1 MKKRLIVLLIA
12 VILIL
17 SCVLAGCNM
26 IRLNEERDGDQ
37 VVATVK
43 HNGLISEITK
53 TEFTSY
59 FIQSF
64 QQYSSYFDW
73 TAKEAGENFLSV
85 LARQKMNVILAVEK
99 VCEEKD
105 VEVNTTK
112 FNSIVK
118 SNLPK
123 NNSKGDENTL
133 NPKGYDVYAAYLL
146 SLLDPDE
153 QKYVK
158 EQTNKIFQDEY
169 DKYIKTQLENDKIKA
184 DEENSNN
191 NSNKTENEKSPRPTK
206 EKEENNSFV
215 KDSTVKQ
222 EDVDK
227 ILDFFTANKP
237 NDKSTQ
243 YEKEAYAERE
253 KNLKKTYLTYD
264 YYLASQAESRL
275 VAKYQDYFKDE
286 NIADIKVT
294 IEDGYEETLKE
305 QMKSY
310 KTSSSY
316 KSAIESGS
324 TVIYHNGRYVRV
336 KSILLQFSDEQKAVL
351 DFMKS
356 KFTGD
361 NFEEYIENIRKAL
374 VFGTDIVDDL
384 QLDKYFENV
393 SGLKVYKSNPD
404 YDSTKTAGDPANNYE
419 RDKDGNYKHDEN
431 GKLIVIKPAE
441 EMNYPYIVNPDYN
454 PENKDSDKWL
464 SVPFLDIIAE
474 LGNALK
480 EVNGKA
486 ETEYKEKYNYDEKYA
501 TADAATKEKM
511 DIGMQMYVNQKRIE
525 LFEDWI
531 YLVND
536 DSGMFEGN
544 EYTETPV
551 GNSSDYVVE
560 YTALVRQLLLDNGTQ
575 GSVKVDQTGALNL
588 NTKLPNI
595 NVTTA
600 KVGDKEV
607 EIYTDSTNEISF
619 IVNDFGVHIVMLTT
633 VPVDMGYNTED
644 THFTVTE
651 NKDFDMTEFEDN
663 EIYDTADIEL
673 IKRENSYYTLK
684 LNAFVAFDEET
695 GLAVTLED
703 KLTDELKATYDSTF
717 YSNHSKKLFDMYGEK
732 MFDSKDDKAAA
743 EGYENF
749 KFELSYKKSI
759 FNNVVGYVKKLF
771 KVD

>member
-17 SCVLAGCNM
+17 SFVLAGCNM
-26 IRLNEERDGDQ
+26 IQLNEERDGDQ

-43 HNGLISEITK
+43 HNGLVREITK

-59 FIQSF
+59 FVQSF

-73 TAKEAGENFLSV
+73 TAAEAGDNFLTI

-99 VCEEKD
+99 VCEEKGI
-105 VEVNTTK
+105 EVNKTK
-112 FNSIVK
+112 FNAIVK

-123 NNSKGDENTL
+123 TTSKDDTINA
-133 NPKGYDVYAAYLL
+133 KGYDVYAAYLL

-169 DKYIKTQLENDKIKA
+169 DSYIETQLENDKIKA
-184 DEENSNN
+184 EEENSNN
-191 NSNKTENEKSPRPTK
+191 NSNDEDTKSPRPTK
-206 EKEENNSFV
+206 DKEENNSFV
-215 KDSTVKQ
+215 KDDTVKQ

-264 YYLASQAESRL
+264 YYLAGQAESRL

-294 IEDGYEETLKE
+294 IEDGYNETLKE
-305 QMKSY
+305 QMKTY

-316 KSAIESGS
+316 KSAIDSGS
-324 TVIYHNGRYVRV
+324 VVIYHNGRYVKV
-336 KSILLQFSDEQKAVL
+336 KSILLQFSEEQKAVL
-351 DFMKS
+351 EFMQS

-361 NFEEYIENIRKAL
+361 NFEEYLENIRKAL
-374 VFGTDIVDDL
+374 VFGDDIIEDL
-384 QLDKYFENV
+384 QLDKYFEDV
-393 SGLKVYKSNPD
+393 CGLLVYKSNPD
-404 YDSTKTAGDPANNYE
+404 YDSTKPAGDPAKNYE
-419 RDKDGNYKHDEN
+419 RDNDGNYKHDEN
-431 GKLIVIKPAE
+431 GKLIQIKPSD

-454 PENKDSDKWL
+454 PENKDSDKWE
-464 SVPFLDIIAE
+464 SVPFLNVIAE

-486 ETEYKEKYNYDEKYA
+486 ETEYKEKYKYDEKYA
-501 TADAATKEKM
+501 SADAATKEKM

-544 EYTETPV
+544 EYSETPV

-575 GSVKVDQTGALNL
+575 GSVKVDQTGALNIS
-588 NTKLPNI
+588 TKLPNI
-595 NVTTA
+595 NVTKA
-600 KVGDKEV
+600 KVADKEV
-607 EIYTDSTNEISF
+607 EIYTDSINDISF
-619 IVNDFGVHIVMLTT
+619 IINDFGVHIVMLTT

-644 THFTVTE
+644 THFKVTP
-651 NKDFDMTEFEDN
+651 NSDFDMTEFEDN
-663 EIYDTADIEL
+663 EIYGDEDIEL

-703 KLTDELKATYDSTF
+703 KLTKELKATYDSTF
-717 YSNHSKKLFDMYGEK
+717 YSNHSQKLFDMYGEK
-732 MFDSKDDKAAA
+732 MFDSKDDKDPA
-743 EGYENF
+743 EGYADF
-749 KFELSYKKSI
+749 KFEVSLKKSI
-759 FNNVVGYVKKLF
+759 FNNVVSYVKKLF
-771 KVD
+771 NAD